1 MHYKMVTSLAFDDAC
16 SVLISS
22 SEDTVVYAWLL
33 SDLLDAFSNTDNMGM
48 MTNGGGGGINPQAS
62 SFSSSSRK
70 ALYSWIDHT
79 LPIRAVAVGVGKAP
93 CVVSVGDDRRV
104 IIHSLASGQLL
115 LDVALPC
122 QLLTVAIDRWEH
134 AVYVGGVDGTI
145 YTISLLPTATENND
159 NITSSAV
166 VPPLSKGL
174 KGHTGPVTCLTVSI
188 DGMHLISGSEDKS
201 VRVWELQSSQCVR
214 IISAPC
220 KGPVSGVIACLRPPS
235 LPSTGGRGNSIGS
248 SSVAGSGRKGQHG
261 GGGGGGGGTHGGGFA
276 VPLATLNKYP
286 GAPSGKLKAWEG
298 PTIVLH
304 GTGDR
309 LVDRRGGGGG
319 REGVEGGK
327 KEVVVAGDDGSEVE
341 ALRLKVGKL
350 EKNVQELAQMNS
362 KLVIMLEKSD

>member
-1 MHYKMVTSLAFDDAC
+1 MVTSLAFDDAC

-33 SDLLDAFSNTDNMGM
+33 SELLDTFNNTDNMGM
-48 MTNGGGGGINPQAS
+48 MTNGGGMNLLTS
-62 SFSSSSRK
+62 SVSSSSRK

-79 LPIRAVAVGVGKAP
+79 LPVRAVAVGGGKAP
-93 CVVSVGDDRRV
+93 CVVSVGDDRRM

-115 LDVALPC
+115 FDVALPC
-122 QLLTVAIDRWEH
+122 QILTVVIDRWEH
-134 AVYVGGVDGTI
+134 AVYAGGVDGTI
-145 YTISLLPTATENND
+145 YTISLLPTATGNNG
-159 NITSSAV
+159 NTNSNAV
-166 VPPLSKGL
+166 VPPLSRGL
-174 KGHTGPVTCLTVSI
+174 KGHTGTVTCLAVSI

-214 IISAPC
+214 IINAPC
-220 KGPVSGVIACLRPPS
+220 KGPVSGLIACLRPSS
-235 LPSTGGRGNSIGS
+235 LPSTGGGGNSIS
-248 SSVAGSGRKGQHG
+248 SSSRIGSGRKGQHG
-261 GGGGGGGGTHGGGFA
+261 GGGGPDGGGVA

-309 LVDRRGGGGG
+309 MVGRSGDGGG
-319 REGVEGGK
+319 RKGVEGGR
-327 KEVVVAGDDGSEVE
+327 KEVVVASDDGSEVE

-362 KLVIMLEKSD
+362 KLVNMIDNSD